1 LQFTEKRLLFEQ
13 EDFYHS
19 KMKHREQIYWLIQVV
34 CWGIVAS
41 ISTKYYD
48 AIQITLISKK
58 WYFIIIFFGGI
69 TCSHIYNLIL
79 NKKEPDT
86 ITLNQFF
93 LYPLAG
99 ALLIGLIFM
108 IADVSFSYVH
118 RSFTGL
124 ILIYL
129 DDFWTILPWFFFYHL
144 YRYASI
150 YQDNKKRK
158 LEVED
163 MLKMSELEHLK
174 RQLNPHFLFNALNS
188 IKSLTISDSKHAR
201 EAITQLSDL
210 LRLSLNLGEQKK
222 ARLGDE
228 MKICQDYLA
237 LEKIRYEKRLNYQFH
252 YNETDVESLIIP
264 MVLHTLVE
272 NAIKH
277 GIEKTKLGGQV
288 IISSEIVEKVLI
300 LKVENSGTYQP
311 KDKTPRGGIGLENLR
326 KRLGIYYPNT
336 SSFEIENGGIGVI
349 ATIKVPLEW
358 GED

>member
-1 LQFTEKRLLFEQ
+1 
-13 EDFYHS
+13 
-19 KMKHREQIYWLIQVV
+19 MKNYKNFYWLIQVV
-34 CWGIVAS
+34 CWGIIAS
-41 ISTKYYD
+41 VSTKYYD
-48 AIQITLISKK
+48 AIDITLIPKE

-69 TCSHIYNLIL
+69 ISSHIYHLIL
-79 NKKEPDT
+79 NKKEPDS
-86 ITLNQFF
+86 ITLNQFI
-93 LYPLAG
+93 LYPLTG
-99 ALLIGLIFM
+99 ASSIGLIYM
-108 IADVSFSYVH
+108 IADVSFSYIH
-118 RSFTGL
+118 RSFSGL
-124 ILIYL
+124 ILIFL

-228 MKICQDYLA
+228 IKICQDYLA
-237 LEKIRYEKRLNYQFH
+237 LEKIRYEKRLSYLFQV
-252 YNETDVESLIIP
+252 NESDIESLIIP

-277 GIEKTKLGGQV
+277 GIEKTKLGGQ
-288 IISSEIVEKVLI
+288 INISSEIIAKTLI

-326 KRLGIYYPNT
+326 KRLEIYYPNI

-349 ATIKVPLEW
+349 ATIKVPVEW
-358 GED
+358 GQD

>member
-1 LQFTEKRLLFEQ
+1 
-13 EDFYHS
+13 
-19 KMKHREQIYWLIQVV
+19 MKNYKQVYWLIQVV
-34 CWGIVAS
+34 CWGIIAL
-41 ISTKYYD
+41 ISTKYYS
-48 AIQITLISKK
+48 AIEITLISKE
-58 WYFIIIFFGGI
+58 WYFVIIFLGGI
-69 TCSHIYNLIL
+69 ISSHVYNLIL
-79 NKKEPDT
+79 NNKEPDS
-86 ITLNQFF
+86 ITLNQFI
-93 LYPLAG
+93 LYPLVG
-99 ALLIGLIFM
+99 ALSIGLIYM

-118 RSFTGL
+118 RSFSGL

-228 MKICQDYLA
+228 IKICQDYLA
-237 LEKIRYEKRLNYQFH
+237 LEKIRYEKRLSYHFQV
-252 YNETDVESLIIP
+252 NESDIESLIIP

-277 GIEKTKLGGQV
+277 GIEKTKLGGQ
-288 IISSEIVEKVLI
+288 INISSEIKEKVLI

-326 KRLGIYYPNT
+326 KRLEIYYPNT

-349 ATIKVPLEW
+349 ATIKVPVEW
-358 GED
+358 GQD